1 MEPSQPIP
9 ELPVHMHYVPVNEIT
24 ESTSPRASPKT
35 SLKSA
40 VDNDRDNDEADKA
53 AKKEDEDD
61 GDLLE
66 VFCSP
71 VNLEQFVY
79 EEEKEK
85 DGNVGLVRRYCG
97 VSVPFLIF
105 LAVCVVF
112 LVLCREYLLP
122 FLDWLQ
128 KLPAAM
134 SIAVF
139 ILLFTVVS
147 FPMTFGYIVLNL
159 AAGYLYGVIW
169 GQVVVTTSVAA
180 GMSIA
185 FLICRSCCKDMAS
198 RWMDLRSVKAIIKV
212 VESHRGFK
220 VIALTRLTPIPFG
233 IQNAMFSVSLK
244 CISVYISNCFFLQI
258 TNIKFSTYIFASII
272 GIFPTQLLN
281 TYMGSTLRNMHE
293 VLADRADGYIILI
306 SQVSFIFIKI
316 VPTKDS
322 SLLWY

>member
-1 MEPSQPIP
+1 MSVTVESSQPLP
-9 ELPVHMHYVPVNEIT
+9 EIPVHMHYVPVNETIT
-24 ESTSPRASPKT
+24 ESTSPKT
-35 SLKSA
+35 SVAAAKT
-40 VDNDRDNDEADKA
+40 VDNDEADDREA
-53 AKKEDEDD
+53 AKKEEEDD

-85 DGNVGLVRRYCG
+85 DGSVGLVRRYCG

-128 KLPAAM
+128 KLPAAE

-139 ILLFTVVS
+139 ILMFTVVS
-147 FPMTFGYIVLNL
+147 FPMTFGYIILNL

-169 GQVVVTTSVAA
+169 GQVVVTTSVTA

-233 IQNAMFSVSLK
+233 LQNAMFSVLASVALMIYVVRRARRELASLT
-244 CISVYISNCFFLQI
+244 SEQDVE
-258 TNIKFSTYIFASII
+258 I
-272 GIFPTQLLN
+272 GDN
-281 TYMGSTLRNMHE
+281 
-293 VLADRADGYIILI
+293 V
-306 SQVSFIFIKI
+306 
-316 VPTKDS
+316 
-322 SLLWY
+322 